1 MKNLPSFKM
10 YSQQWKR
17 GEKVREFWL
26 TFVVVQHSMGLF
38 YLFFTSSFFIFNKT
52 INTAEIDIYKKIDLF
67 GEVLEKINK
76 EYVDEIDQSEGM
88 DSAINGLLQSL
99 DPYSSYMSPE
109 IFEEM
114 QTETS
119 GEFGGLGIEVS
130 MEAGVVKVITPIDDT
145 PASKAGIKA
154 GDYIVKINDI
164 QVQGKSLSEAVD
176 LMRGPV
182 GSGIELTVRRRGAKK
197 ALTFNVVREVIEV
210 QSVKSELLEN
220 NIGYLRLTSFNDNS
234 SQQIKKQ
241 IKKLKKNKNLNSYIL
256 DLRNNPGGLLSQ
268 AIKISDFFLENGEIV
283 STKSRKKSENRKW
296 FAKKGDILDGKTL
309 LVLINYGSASASE
322 IVAGALKDHKR
333 AILVG
338 ENSYG
343 KGSVQ
348 SIIPLKN
355 KGAIRLTVAKYYLPS
370 GKSIS
375 EVGVRPDIEVN
386 EEGDNFRIKTDTDN
400 QLNYA
405 IKLLN
410 G

>member
-1 MKNLPSFKM
+1 MKKKIQILIF
-10 YSQQWKR
+10 
-17 GEKVREFWL
+17 
-26 TFVVVQHSMGLF
+26 
-38 YLFFTSSFFIFNKT
+38 FFTNIFL
-52 INTAEIDIYKKIDLF
+52 INYSHSAEVNIYKKIDLF

-76 EYVDEIDQSEGM
+76 EYVEEINQSESM
-88 DSAINGLLQSL
+88 DAAINGLLQSL
-99 DPYSSYMSPE
+99 DPYSAYMSPE
-109 IFEEM
+109 IFNEM

-130 MEAGVVKVITPIDDT
+130 MESGVVKVISPIDDT
-145 PASKAGIKA
+145 PAAKAGIKA
-154 GDYIVKINDI
+154 GDYIVKIKDI
-164 QVQGKSLSEAVD
+164 QVQGKTLSEAVD

-182 GSGIELTVRRRGAKK
+182 GSSIELTIRRRGEKK
-197 ALTFNVVREVIEV
+197 ALTFNIIREIIEI
-210 QSVKSELLEN
+210 QSVKADLLEN
-220 NIGYLRLTSFNDNS
+220 NIGYLRLTSFNENS
-234 SQQIKKQ
+234 SEQIKKN
-241 IKKLKKNKNLNSYIL
+241 IKELENNKSVNSYIL

-268 AIKISDFFLENGEIV
+268 AIKISDYFLDNGEIV

-296 FAKKGDILDGKTL
+296 FAKKGDLTNGKTL
-309 LVLINYGSASASE
+309 IVLINYGSASASE

-333 AILVG
+333 AIVVG

-355 KGAIRLTVAKYYLPS
+355 DGAIRLTVAKYYLPS

-375 EVGVRPDIEVN
+375 EVGVSPDIEVY
-386 EEGDNFRIKTDTDN
+386 EEGEEFRIKTDKDN

>member
-1 MKNLPSFKM
+1 MKKLCQIITIVFINFSII
-10 YSQQWKR
+10 S
-17 GEKVREFWL
+17 
-26 TFVVVQHSMGLF
+26 
-38 YLFFTSSFFIFNKT
+38 TSVSS
-52 INTAEIDIYKKIDLF
+52 EIDIYKKIDLF
-67 GEVLEKINK
+67 GEVLEKINQ
-76 EYVDEIDQSEGM
+76 EYVDEINQSESM

-99 DPYSSYMSPE
+99 DPYSAYMSPE
-109 IFEEM
+109 IFNEM

-130 MEAGVVKVITPIDDT
+130 MESGVVKVISPIDDT

-154 GDYIVKINDI
+154 GDYIVKIEDT
-164 QVQGKSLSEAVD
+164 QVQGKTLSEAVD

-182 GSGIELTVRRRGAKK
+182 GSSIELTIRRRGEKK
-197 ALTFNVVREVIEV
+197 ALKFNIVREIIEI
-210 QSVKSELLEN
+210 QSVKSDLLEK
-220 NIGYLRLTSFNDNS
+220 NIGYIRLTSFNENS
-234 SQQIKKQ
+234 SEQIKKN
-241 IKKLKKNKNLNSYIL
+241 IKNLEINKNVNAYIL

-268 AIKISDFFLENGEIV
+268 AIKISDFFLDNGEIV

-296 FAKKGDILDGKTL
+296 FAKKGDITNGKTL
-309 LVLINYGSASASE
+309 IVLINYGSASASE

-333 AILVG
+333 AIIIG
-338 ENSYG
+338 ENSFG

-355 KGAIRLTVAKYYLPS
+355 DGAIRLTVAKYYLPS

-375 EVGVRPDIEVN
+375 EVGVSPDIEVN
-386 EEGDNFRIKTDTDN
+386 EEGDDFRIKTEKDN

>member
-1 MKNLPSFKM
+1 MKKI
-10 YSQQWKR
+10 QI
-17 GEKVREFWL
+17 
-26 TFVVVQHSMGLF
+26 
-38 YLFFTSSFFIFNKT
+38 YLIFFFALLVYMQKAIS
-52 INTAEIDIYKKIDLF
+52 AEIDIYKKIDLF

-76 EYVDEIDQSEGM
+76 EYVDEINQSESM

-99 DPYSSYMSPE
+99 DPYSAYMSPE

-130 MEAGVVKVITPIDDT
+130 MEAGVVKVISPIDDT
-145 PASKAGIKA
+145 PASKAGLKA
-154 GDYIVKINDI
+154 GDYIVKINNI

-182 GSGIELTVRRRGAKK
+182 GSGIELTVRRRGIKK
-197 ALTFNVVREVIEV
+197 ALTFNIVREVIEV
-210 QSVKSELLEN
+210 QSVKSEILDN
-220 NIGYLRLTSFNDNS
+220 NIGYIRLTSFNDNS

-241 IKKLKKNKNLNSYIL
+241 ITKLKKNKNISAFIL

-268 AIKISDFFLENGEIV
+268 AIKITDFFLENGEIV
-283 STKSRKKSENRKW
+283 STKSRKQSENRKW
-296 FAKKGDILDGKTL
+296 FAKEGDITGGKTL

-333 AILVG
+333 AIILG
-338 ENSYG
+338 ESSYG

-355 KGAIRLTVAKYYLPS
+355 KGAIRITVAKYYLPS

-386 EEGDNFRIKTDTDN
+386 EEGDDFRIKTDTDN
-400 QLNYA
+400 QLSYA

>member
-1 MKNLPSFKM
+1 MIKKYFLKISFIYIICFQNV
-10 YSQQWKR
+10 YSI
-17 GEKVREFWL
+17 E
-26 TFVVVQHSMGLF
+26 
-38 YLFFTSSFFIFNKT
+38 N
-52 INTAEIDIYKKIDLF
+52 DIYKKIDLF

-76 EYVDEIDQSEGM
+76 EYVDEINQSESM

-99 DPYSSYMSPE
+99 DPYSAYMSPE
-109 IFEEM
+109 IFNEM

-130 MEAGVVKVITPIDDT
+130 MESGVVKVISPIDDT
-145 PASKAGIKA
+145 PASRAGIKA
-154 GDYIVKINDI
+154 GDYIVKIDDI
-164 QVQGKSLSEAVD
+164 QVQGKTLSEAVD

-182 GSGIELTVRRRGAKK
+182 GSGIELTVRRRGEKK
-197 ALTFNVVREVIEV
+197 ALTFTIVREIIEIK
-210 QSVKSELLEN
+210 SVKADKLEN
-220 NIGYLRLTSFNDNS
+220 SIGYIRLTSFNENS
-234 SQQIKKQ
+234 AKQ
-241 IKKLKKNKNLNSYIL
+241 IKNEIKKLENDREIKAYIL

-268 AIKISDFFLENGEIV
+268 AIEISDFFLDNGEIV
-283 STKSRKKSENRKW
+283 STKSRKASENRKW
-296 FAKKGDILDGKTL
+296 FANKGDLTNGKSL
-309 LVLINYGSASASE
+309 IVLINYGSASASE

-333 AILVG
+333 AILLG
-338 ENSYG
+338 ENSFG

-375 EVGVRPDIEVN
+375 EVGVSPDIEI
-386 EEGDNFRIKTDTDN
+386 EEETDEFRIKTETDN
-400 QLNYA
+400 QLSYA

>member
-1 MKNLPSFKM
+1 MIKKNL
-10 YSQQWKR
+10 
-17 GEKVREFWL
+17 L
-26 TFVVVQHSMGLF
+26 ILF
-38 YLFFTSSFFIFNKT
+38 SFFFIYL
-52 INTAEIDIYKKIDLF
+52 NTVKSAETDIYQKIDLF

-76 EYVDEIDQSEGM
+76 EYVDEINQSESM

-99 DPYSSYMSPE
+99 DPYSAYMSPE
-109 IFEEM
+109 IFNEM

-119 GEFGGLGIEVS
+119 GEFGGLGIEVG
-130 MEAGVVKVITPIDDT
+130 MESGVVKVISPIDDT
-145 PASKAGIKA
+145 PASRAGIKA
-154 GDYIVKINDI
+154 GDYIVKIDNI

-182 GSGIELTVRRRGAKK
+182 GSGIELTIRRRGVKK
-197 ALTFNVVREVIEV
+197 ALTFKIIREVIQI
-210 QSVKSELLEN
+210 QSVKSELLEKD
-220 NIGYLRLTSFNDNS
+220 IGYIRLTSFNENS
-234 SQQIKKQ
+234 GKQVEKNIKDLEKNNN
-241 IKKLKKNKNLNSYIL
+241 IKSYIL

-268 AIKISDFFLENGEIV
+268 AIKISDFFLDNGEIV
-283 STKSRKKSENRKW
+283 STKSRKTSENRKW
-296 FAKKGDILDGKTL
+296 FANEGDLTKGKTL
-309 LVLINYGSASASE
+309 IVLINYGSASASE

-333 AILVG
+333 AILLG

-355 KGAIRLTVAKYYLPS
+355 NGAIRLTVAKYYLPS

-375 EVGVRPDIEVN
+375 EVGVSPDIEIG
-386 EEGDNFRIKTDTDN
+386 EESDDFRIKTETDN

>member
-1 MKNLPSFKM
+1 MKKIQL
-10 YSQQWKR
+10 
-17 GEKVREFWL
+17 
-26 TFVVVQHSMGLF
+26 
-38 YLFFTSSFFIFNKT
+38 YLIIFLISFFFSYS
-52 INTAEIDIYKKIDLF
+52 INSAEIDIYKKIDLF
-67 GEVLEKINK
+67 GEVLEKINE
-76 EYVDEIDQSEGM
+76 EYVDEINQSESM

-99 DPYSSYMSPE
+99 DPYSAYMSPE
-109 IFEEM
+109 IFQEM

-130 MEAGVVKVITPIDDT
+130 MESGVVKVISPIDDT

-154 GDYIVKINDI
+154 GDYIVKINNT

-182 GSGIELTVRRRGAKK
+182 GSSIELTVRRRGVKK
-197 ALTFNVVREVIEV
+197 ALTFNITREIIEV
-210 QSVKSELLEN
+210 QSVKSDLLEN
-220 NIGYLRLTSFNDNS
+220 NIGYIRLTSFNDNS

-241 IKKLKKNKNLNSYIL
+241 IKKLNENENLKAFIL

-296 FAKKGDILDGKTL
+296 FARKGDITDGKTL

-333 AILVG
+333 AIILG
-338 ENSYG
+338 ESSYG

-355 KGAIRLTVAKYYLPS
+355 KGAIRLTIAKYYLPS

-386 EEGDNFRIKTDTDN
+386 EEGDDFRIKTVTDN

>member
-1 MKNLPSFKM
+1 MKLIKSNLIIFLSI
-10 YSQQWKR
+10 
-17 GEKVREFWL
+17 
-26 TFVVVQHSMGLF
+26 
-38 YLFFTSSFFIFNKT
+38 FFFN
-52 INTAEIDIYKKIDLF
+52 NSLNAAEIDIYKKIDLF

-76 EYVDEIDQSEGM
+76 EYVDEINQSESM

-99 DPYSSYMSPE
+99 DPYSAYMSPKILE
-109 IFEEM
+109 QM

-130 MEAGVVKVITPIDDT
+130 MEAGVIKVISPIDDT
-145 PASKAGIKA
+145 PASKAGLKA
-154 GDYIVKINDI
+154 GDYIVKINNI
-164 QVQGKSLSEAVD
+164 QVQGKSLAEAVD
-176 LMRGPV
+176 LMRGSV
-182 GSGIELTVRRRGAKK
+182 GSGIELTVRRRGEKK
-197 ALTFNVVREVIEV
+197 ALTFNIVREIIEI
-210 QSVKSELLEN
+210 QSVKSEILEN
-220 NIGYLRLTSFNDNS
+220 NIGYIRLTSFNENS
-234 SQQIKKQ
+234 SNQIKKQ
-241 IKKLKKNKNLNSYIL
+241 VEKLKKNESINAFIL

-268 AIKISDFFLENGEIV
+268 AITISDFFLDNGEIV

-296 FAKKGDILDGKTL
+296 FAKKGDITNGKTL
-309 LVLINYGSASASE
+309 LVMINYGSASASE

-333 AILVG
+333 AIIVG

-375 EVGVRPDIEVN
+375 EVGVRPDIEIN
-386 EEGDNFRIKTDTDN
+386 EEGDDFKIKSDTDN
-400 QLNYA
+400 QLSYA

>member
-1 MKNLPSFKM
+1 MINKKF
-10 YSQQWKR
+10 
-17 GEKVREFWL
+17 FII
-26 TFVVVQHSMGLF
+26 LF
-38 YLFFTSSFFIFNKT
+38 LFFV
-52 INTAEIDIYKKIDLF
+52 INFKFVTASENDIYKKIDVF

-76 EYVDEIDQSEGM
+76 EYVDEVNPIESM

-99 DPYSSYMSPE
+99 DPYSAYMSPE
-109 IFEEM
+109 TFNEM

-119 GEFGGLGIEVS
+119 GEFGGLGIEVG
-130 MEAGVVKVITPIDDT
+130 MESGVVKVISPIDDT

-154 GDYIVKINDI
+154 GDYIVKINNI

-182 GSGIELTVRRRGAKK
+182 GSAIELTVRRRGEKK
-197 ALTFNVVREVIEV
+197 AIIFNITREII
-210 QSVKSELLEN
+210 QIKSVKADLLEK
-220 NIGYLRLTSFNDNS
+220 NIGYIRLTSFNENS
-234 SQQIKKQ
+234 AKQ
-241 IKKLKKNKNLNSYIL
+241 IKKEINKLEKNQNVDSYIF

-268 AIKISDFFLENGEIV
+268 AITITDFFLDDGEIV

-296 FAKKGDILDGKTL
+296 FAKKGDLIKGKKVI
-309 LVLINYGSASASE
+309 VLINYGSASASE

-333 AILVG
+333 AILLG

-355 KGAIRLTVAKYYLPS
+355 NGAIRLTVAKYYLPS

-375 EVGVRPDIEVN
+375 DVGVSPDIEVA
-386 EEGDNFRIKTDTDN
+386 EENDNFRIKTDSDN

>member
-1 MKNLPSFKM
+1 MKS
-10 YSQQWKR
+10 
-17 GEKVREFWL
+17 
-26 TFVVVQHSMGLF
+26 VQF
-38 YLFFTSSFFIFNKT
+38 YLIIFLTQFLFLKQ
-52 INTAEIDIYKKIDLF
+52 INSAEIDIYKKIDLF
-67 GEVLEKINK
+67 GEVLEKINN
-76 EYVDEIDQSEGM
+76 EYVDEINQSESM

-109 IFEEM
+109 IFQEM

-154 GDYIVKINDI
+154 GDYIVKIDNV

-176 LMRGPV
+176 LMRGLV
-182 GSGIELTVRRRGAKK
+182 GTDIELTVRRRGVKK
-197 ALTFNVVREVIEV
+197 ALTFNITREIIEV
-210 QSVKSELLEN
+210 QSVKSDLLES
-220 NIGYLRLTSFNDNS
+220 NIGYIRLTSFNDNS
-234 SQQIKKQ
+234 SNQIKKQ
-241 IKKLKKNKNLNSYIL
+241 IKKLKENENLKAFIL

-268 AIKISDFFLENGEIV
+268 AIKISDFFLDNGEIV
-283 STKSRKKSENRKW
+283 STKSRKKSDNRKW
-296 FAKKGDILDGKTL
+296 FARKGDITEGKTL
-309 LVLINYGSASASE
+309 VVLINYGSASASE

-333 AILVG
+333 AIIIG

-355 KGAIRLTVAKYYLPS
+355 KGAIRLTVSKYYLPS

-386 EEGDNFRIKTDTDN
+386 EEGDEFRIKTDTDN

>member
-1 MKNLPSFKM
+1 MKIIKYYSIIFLSF
-10 YSQQWKR
+10 
-17 GEKVREFWL
+17 
-26 TFVVVQHSMGLF
+26 F
-38 YLFFTSSFFIFNKT
+38 YLSSANSS
-52 INTAEIDIYKKIDLF
+52 EVDIYKKIDLF
-67 GEVLEKINK
+67 GEVLEKINR
-76 EYVDEIDQSEGM
+76 EYIDEINQSESM

-109 IFEEM
+109 ILEEM

-130 MEAGVVKVITPIDDT
+130 MEAGVVKVISPIDDT
-145 PASKAGIKA
+145 PASKAGLKA
-154 GDYIVKINDI
+154 GDYIVKINDT

-182 GSGIELTVRRRGAKK
+182 GSSIELTVRRRGEKK
-197 ALTFNVVREVIEV
+197 ALTFNITREIIEI
-210 QSVKSELLEN
+210 QSVKSELLEE
-220 NIGYLRLTSFNDNS
+220 NIGYIRLTSFNENS
-234 SQQIKKQ
+234 SDQIEKQ
-241 IKKLKKNKNLNSYIL
+241 IKKLKKNKNLNSFIL
-256 DLRNNPGGLLSQ
+256 DLRNNPGGLLNQ
-268 AIKISDFFLENGEIV
+268 AIRISDFFLENGEIV
-283 STKSRKKSENRKW
+283 STKSRKKSDNRKW
-296 FAKKGDILDGKTL
+296 FAKKGDITDGKTL

-333 AILVG
+333 AIVVG

-355 KGAIRLTVAKYYLPS
+355 RGAIRLTVAKYYLPS

-386 EEGDNFRIKTDTDN
+386 EEGDDFKIRTDTDN

>member
-1 MKNLPSFKM
+1 MRYYLIIFFFLNSLFLTN
-10 YSQQWKR
+10 YSISN
-17 GEKVREFWL
+17 E
-26 TFVVVQHSMGLF
+26 
-38 YLFFTSSFFIFNKT
+38 
-52 INTAEIDIYKKIDLF
+52 AEIYKKIDLF

-76 EYVDEIDQSEGM
+76 EYVDEINQSESM

-99 DPYSSYMSPE
+99 DPYSAYMSPE
-109 IFEEM
+109 IFNEM
-114 QTETS
+114 QEETS

-130 MEAGVVKVITPIDDT
+130 MESGVVKVISPIDDT

-154 GDYIVKINDI
+154 GDYIVKIEDI
-164 QVQGKSLSEAVD
+164 QVQGKTLSEAVD

-182 GSGIELTVRRRGAKK
+182 GSSIELTVRRRGEKK
-197 ALTFNVVREVIEV
+197 AIKFNIIREIIKI
-210 QSVKSELLEN
+210 QSVKADILEN
-220 NIGYLRLTSFNDNS
+220 DIGYIRLTSFNENS
-234 SQQIKKQ
+234 SDQIENKIKDLEKKEN
-241 IKKLKKNKNLNSYIL
+241 IKAYIL

-268 AIKISDFFLENGEIV
+268 AIKISDFFLDNGEIV
-283 STKSRKKSENRKW
+283 STKSRQKSENRKW
-296 FAKKGDILDGKTL
+296 FAKKGDLTNGKTL

-333 AILVG
+333 AVILG
-338 ENSYG
+338 ENSFG

-355 KGAIRLTVAKYYLPS
+355 EGAIRLTVAKYYLPS

-375 EVGVRPDIEVN
+375 EVGVSPDIEISEQDN
-386 EEGDNFRIKTDTDN
+386 EFKIKSETDN

-405 IKLLN
+405 IKLLK